1 LTRFDRVITNTANDG
16 GRAALAKAAMTAG
29 RSRMEA
35 EVLARG
41 LEAQVVAE
49 GLQFPEGPIAMADG
63 SVVLVEIQRQTLTR
77 VRPDGRTEV
86 IAELGGGPNGAAVGP
101 DGAVYVTN
109 NGGFQWATRPDGIN
123 APHGTPS
130 DYKTGSIQRVDLN
143 SGAVTTIYAECDG
156 RPLRGPNDLVFD
168 KTGGFWFTDLGKS
181 DGDRMHM
188 GNLHYARPDGSLIR
202 RVREGMLTPNGVG
215 LSPDEKT
222 VYVAE
227 TYTSRVWAFDIA
239 TPGELAASGDMWAPG
254 RVLGPLP
261 GYQLLDSLAVEA
273 GGKVCVATIV
283 NGGITAFDPAGG
295 TEHFAFPDPIV
306 TNICF
311 GGADMRDA
319 WVTASGTGKLYKCR
333 WPRPGLELA
342 FNA

>member
-1 LTRFDRVITNTANDG
+1 MDVEL
-16 GRAALAKAAMTAG
+16 
-29 RSRMEA
+29 
-35 EVLARG
+35 
-41 LEAQVVAE
+41 VAE
-49 GLQFPEGPIAMADG
+49 GLQFPEGPIAMRDG
-63 SVVLVEIQRQTLTR
+63 SVVLVEIQRKTLTR
-77 VRPDGRTEV
+77 VSATGKTEV

-109 NGGFQWATRPDGIN
+109 NGGFDWVSRPDGIN
-123 APHGTPS
+123 APHGTPA
-130 DYKTGSIQRVDLN
+130 DYAGGSIQRVDLS
-143 SGAVTTIYAECDG
+143 SGKVSVVYDACDG

-168 KTGGFWFTDLGKS
+168 ADGGFWFTDLGKS

-188 GNLHYARPDGSLIR
+188 GHLLYAKADGSSIR
-202 RVREGMLTPNGVG
+202 RVREGMVTPNGVG
-215 LSPDEKT
+215 LSPDQKT

-227 TYTSRVWAFDIA
+227 THTSRVWAFDVA
-239 TPGELAASGDMWAPG
+239 APGEITAPPDLWTPG

-273 GGKVCVATIV
+273 SGKVCVATIV
-283 NGGITAFDPAGG
+283 NGGITAFDPNGG

-319 WVTASGTGKLYKCR
+319 WITASGTGKLYKCR
-333 WPRPGLELA
+333 WPRPGLKLN